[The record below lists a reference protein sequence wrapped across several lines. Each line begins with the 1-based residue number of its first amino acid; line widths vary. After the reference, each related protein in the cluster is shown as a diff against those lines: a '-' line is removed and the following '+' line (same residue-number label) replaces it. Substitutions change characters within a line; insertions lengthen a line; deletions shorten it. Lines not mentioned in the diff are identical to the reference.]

1 MPRPWIR
8 RGVDRVIETPIFDL
22 ERHHL
27 RTPHETEH
35 AFHILKCPDWCN
47 ILPITPDGLVVM
59 VRQYRYG
66 TDEETLELPGGMI
79 DPEDPN
85 PMDGARREL
94 LEETGYA
101 AAELI
106 HTGVIQPNPAMQTNR
121 CHSFL
126 ARDVIKVRE
135 PALDAGEDIEVVT
148 VPLDDIPRLVASGE
162 IVHALVVVAFT
173 YAFGLGSK
181 VR

>member
-94 LEETGYA
+94 LEGAPGTTVMGVASSLGFGTSPGRFSLQYRQRFSESPSDTLA
-101 AAELI
+101 AA
-106 HTGVIQPNPAMQTNR
+106 R
-121 CHSFL
+121 
-126 ARDVIKVRE
+126 ARN
-135 PALDAGEDIEVVT
+135 G
-148 VPLDDIPRLVASGE
+148 
-162 IVHALVVVAFT
+162 
-173 YAFGLGSK
+173 
-181 VR
+181 